1 MIATEVNQELKT
13 IQLAACGRSLP
24 SAEEDEALHWKAQT
38 QAQKLSPLIATQ
50 GDRLDQFPLMCKLHS
65 GLRESLWYLLKMFP
79 LHSSFPIATAP
90 MARATNRCE
99 KTIRKRVAQLVESGV
114 LDRCQLSTK
123 RNVLIFTDAGPRLT
137 EQAMYEFSEEFISI
151 IDELTKQDLFLD
163 ATALATLRPVTPSP
177 SEFKRKPSP
186 DVSRGPSPYLT
197 PESPKKSSS
206 YIKKELR
213 TKLNQQ
219 NLFSKSD
226 PAVAKW
232 RAGEG
237 TELSFDTG
245 ASYKTDVEN
254 GIKNFTPSA
263 GKTIH
268 LGSDLL
274 PLVTDFEIDPKLVV
288 SLMGTIKAGGGD
300 LTLQT
305 LMTVFVTTKAA
316 QDPRTRGV
324 QAATYLRKMIENDAS
339 ENRLAGKAARIKA
352 DRQEKAAAAAKE
364 DRASAFAVGQAF
376 NRKDGARWWID
387 RPGFMHSNLSNA
399 EYPMDLK
406 FFAAI
411 DEHTLFAYG
420 QKTDDDVQGT
430 FLLPDVCEDDKQ
442 TVPTVNL
449 VPTQATPGDV
459 PRDAVPALLAA
470 LKMQLSIN
478 RCRVGI
484 PAAAIP
490 IAAPVD
496 AALVAAAILGGGAHG
511 AVPRSAVPDFL
522 ASFKKQLSSKRDRAA
537 NHRVEEIQA
546 V

>member
-24 SAEEDEALHWKAQT
+24 SAEDDEALHWQAQA

-50 GDRLDQFPLMCKLHS
+50 GDRLDQFPLMCKLHN

-137 EQAMYEFSEEFISI
+137 EQAMYEFSDEFIRI
-151 IDELTKQDLFLD
+151 IDDLTNQDLFLA
-163 ATALATLRPVTPSP
+163 ATALPTLTPVTTSP

-186 DVSRGPSPYLT
+186 EFSREPSPYLT

-213 TKLNQQ
+213 TKLNRQTI
-219 NLFSKSD
+219 FSKSD
-226 PAVAKW
+226 QTVAKW

-254 GIKNFTPSA
+254 GINNFTSSA

-268 LGSDLL
+268 LGVELL

-288 SLMGTIKAGGGD
+288 SLMGTIKAAGGD
-300 LTLQT
+300 LTIQT

-324 QAATYLRKMIENDAS
+324 RAATYLRKMIENDAA
-339 ENRLAGKAARIKA
+339 ENRLASKAARIKA
-352 DRQEKAAAAAKE
+352 DRQEKAAVAATE
-364 DRASAFAVGQAF
+364 DRASAYAVGQAF

-411 DEHTLFAYG
+411 DEHTLFSYG
-420 QKTDDDVQGT
+420 QKTDDDEQGAC
-430 FLLPDVCEDDKQ
+430 LLPNVCEDDKQ
-442 TVPTVNL
+442 AIPIVNL

-459 PRDAVPALLAA
+459 PRNAVPALLAA
-470 LKMQLSIN
+470 LKLQLSVN
-478 RCRVGI
+478 RSRGGT

-490 IAAPVD
+490 VAAPAD
-496 AALVAAAILGGGAHG
+496 AAFVAAAIHCEVAYGP
-511 AVPRSAVPDFL
+511 VPRSAVPDFL
-522 ASFKKQLSSKRDRAA
+522 ASFKGQLP
-537 NHRVEEIQA
+537 
-546 V
+546 